1 MTIVKQSSS
10 PLPVLD
16 AERFIYETGGDP
28 VVTGTAGVNYST
40 FNDFT
45 SSVFGKSVPGDDS
58 TIVQA
63 GGAVVQADGS
73 VTNTKVAV
81 TGSVSGVTGVKE
93 NFVWSQS
100 NTGVATIDNFDI
112 EEDWIQFDL
121 TEAAGQATNMTKLSD
136 LNLFNLNNG
145 DKVEVSGNSITNE
158 IIVSLGTGLDGASM
172 SVKLLGMTDLSLV
185 NIDII

>member
-45 SSVFGKSVPGDDS
+45 SSVFGKTVPGDDK

-63 GGAVVQADGS
+63 GGAVIQADGS
-73 VTNTKVAV
+73 VGDVVALV
-81 TGSVSGVTGVKE
+81 G
-93 NFVWSQS
+93 
-100 NTGVATIDNFDI
+100 IP
-112 EEDWIQFDL
+112 
-121 TEAAGQATNMTKLSD
+121 
-136 LNLFNLNNG
+136 
-145 DKVEVSGNSITNE
+145 
-158 IIVSLGTGLDGASM
+158 SLGADEILGL
-172 SVKLLGMTDLSLV
+172 
-185 NIDII
+185 

>member
-45 SSVFGKSVPGDDS
+45 SSVFGKTVPGDDK

-63 GGAVVQADGS
+63 GGAVIQADGR
-73 VTNTKVAV
+73 VGDVALV
-81 TGSVSGVTGVKE
+81 GMPIVG
-93 NFVWSQS
+93 
-100 NTGVATIDNFDI
+100 A
-112 EEDWIQFDL
+112 
-121 TEAAGQATNMTKLSD
+121 
-136 LNLFNLNNG
+136 
-145 DKVEVSGNSITNE
+145 VELV
-158 IIVSLGTGLDGASM
+158 GL
-172 SVKLLGMTDLSLV
+172 
-185 NIDII
+185 